1 MNDRVAMG
9 LALGG
14 GYVLGRTRKAKW
26 ALGAAALLAG
36 RRLAPDAAALAG
48 FVRDSLGG
56 RPGLEEIRARIAEDL
71 RGVGSAA
78 VAVLVERQLG
88 AVADRL
94 HDRTE
99 EVRDRLAALTGG
111 DDGGGSED
119 GDDPDGDGGA
129 DGGGDDG

>member
-14 GYVLGRTRKAKW
+14 GYLLGRTGKAKW

-36 RRLAPDAAALAG
+36 RRLAPEAAALAG

-56 RPGLEEIRARIAEDL
+56 RPGLEEIRARIADDL

-99 EVRDRLAALTGG
+99 EVRDRLAALTSGDGG
-111 DDGGGSED
+111 DRSDE
-119 GDDPDGDGGA
+119 PDGDGGA
-129 DGGGDDG
+129 DGSGDDG